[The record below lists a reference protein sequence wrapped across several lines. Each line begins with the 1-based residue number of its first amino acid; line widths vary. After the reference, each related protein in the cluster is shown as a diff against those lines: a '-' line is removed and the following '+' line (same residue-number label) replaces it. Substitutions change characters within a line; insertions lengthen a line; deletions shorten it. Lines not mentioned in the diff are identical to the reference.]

1 MTRETLHTS
10 PGEEVSRVLR
20 ALQGWPWLETAMT
33 LRRRFREDRLGLT
46 ASSLTFT
53 TIMALVP
60 LVTVALAVFSAF
72 PVFGRFYEA
81 LRQYFLQSLVPE
93 RIAQPVLQGLATFA
107 EQATKVGSVGLAFLV
122 VTALALL
129 ATIDRSLN
137 AIWRVRRMRSFGRR
151 VLIYW
156 GATTLLP
163 LLLGVALS
171 ASSLAISASR
181 GLLGTTMSGSVGALF
196 DVLAFVLLAAAMSGL
211 YHFVP
216 NTHVRWRH
224 AIAGGVFVA
233 VAFECAKR
241 ALGWYLV
248 RVPGYSLVYGA
259 FATVPIF
266 LLWTYVSWLI
276 VLFGAVIAAY
286 APSLQ
291 LRMRPLGDAP
301 GARFGLAVALLREL
315 IGARGEPG
323 HGLSAEQLW
332 SRLRIDPLQVEPL
345 LDTLVDMD
353 WVGRLDEDG
362 NARYVL
368 LCDPQTTP
376 AHPLLA
382 QFLLHST
389 PAIQGFWRRADFDAL
404 TLADIVA
411 P

>member
-1 MTRETLHTS
+1 MNRETLHTS
-10 PGEEVSRVLR
+10 PREEVTR
-20 ALQGWPWLETAMT
+20 ALQTLQDWPWLETART
-33 LRRRFREDRLGLT
+33 LRQRFREDRLGLT

-72 PVFGRFYEA
+72 PIFGRFQDA
-81 LRQYFLQSLVPE
+81 LQRYFLQTLVPGS
-93 RIAQPVLQGLATFA
+93 IAQPVLEALTSFA
-107 EQATKVGSVGLAFLV
+107 EQSAKVGSVGLVFLV
-122 VTALALL
+122 ITALALM
-129 ATIDRSLN
+129 ATIDRALN
-137 AIWRVRRMRSFGRR
+137 AIWRVRRMRSLGRR

-163 LLLGVALS
+163 LVLGVAVS

-181 GLLGTTMSGSVGALF
+181 GLLGTIPGGVGVLF
-196 DVLAFVLLAAAMSGL
+196 DLLAFALLTAAMTGL
-211 YHFVP
+211 YRFVP

-224 AIAGGVFVA
+224 AVAGGLFVA

-241 ALGWYLV
+241 ALAWYLL
-248 RVPGYSLVYGA
+248 RVPSYSLVYGA

-266 LLWTYVSWLI
+266 LLWVYMSWVI

-291 LRMRPLGDAP
+291 SRMRPLRETP
-301 GARFGLAVALLREL
+301 GARFGLAVAVLREL
-315 IGARGEPG
+315 IDARGQPG
-323 HGLSAEQLW
+323 RGLSAEQLW
-332 SRLRIDPLQVEPL
+332 SKLRIDPLQVEPL

-353 WVGRLDEDG
+353 WVGRLDEPG
-362 NARYVL
+362 GARYVL
-368 LCDPQTTP
+368 LCDPAATP
-376 AHPLLA
+376 ARPLLV
-382 QFLLHST
+382 QLLLHAS

-404 TLADIVA
+404 TLAEIVA

>member
-1 MTRETLHTS
+1 MNRESTQIS
-10 PGEEVSRVLR
+10 PGEEVSRALR
-20 ALQGWPWLETAMT
+20 ALQDWPWLETVKL
-33 LRRRFREDRLGLT
+33 LRQRFREDRLGLT

-60 LVTVALAVFSAF
+60 LVTVALALFSAF
-72 PVFGRFYEA
+72 PMFGRFQDA
-81 LRQYFLQSLVPE
+81 LQRYFLQSLVPAS
-93 RIAQPVLQGLATFA
+93 IARPVLDGLTNFA
-107 EQATKVGSVGLAFLV
+107 EQAAKVGSVGLAFLV
-122 VTALALL
+122 VTALALM
-129 ATIDRSLN
+129 ATVDRALN
-137 AIWRVRRMRSFGRR
+137 AIWRVPRMRSLGRR

-163 LLLGVALS
+163 LALGVALS

-181 GLLGTTMSGSVGALF
+181 GLLGGVLGGVGVLF
-196 DVLAFVLLAAAMSGL
+196 DLLSFVLLAAAMSAMF
-211 YHFVP
+211 HFIP

-224 AIAGGVFVA
+224 ALAGGVFVA

-241 ALGWYLV
+241 ALAWYLL

-266 LLWTYVSWLI
+266 LLWTYMSWLI

-291 LRMRPLGDAP
+291 SRMRPLQDVP
-301 GARFGLAVALLREL
+301 GARFGLAVAMLREL
-315 IGARGEPG
+315 IAARERPERGMN
-323 HGLSAEQLW
+323 AEQLW
-332 SRLRIDPLQVEPL
+332 STLRIDPLQVEPL
-345 LDTLVDMD
+345 LDTLVDLD

-362 NARYVL
+362 NPRYVL
-368 LCDPQTTP
+368 LCDPAATP
-376 AHPLLA
+376 ARPLLA
-382 QFLLHST
+382 QLLLDAT
-389 PAIQGFWRRADFDAL
+389 PAIRGFWRRADFDAV

>member
-1 MTRETLHTS
+1 MNRETTHTS
-10 PGEEVSRVLR
+10 PGEEVSR
-20 ALQGWPWLETAMT
+20 ALQALQDWPWLETVKV
-33 LRRRFREDRLGLT
+33 LRQRFREDRLGLT

-53 TIMALVP
+53 TTMALVP
-60 LVTVALAVFSAF
+60 LVTVALALFSAF
-72 PVFGRFYEA
+72 PMFGRFQDA
-81 LRQYFLQSLVPE
+81 LQRYFLQSLVPAS
-93 RIAQPVLQGLATFA
+93 IAQPVMQGLTSFA
-107 EQATKVGSVGLAFLV
+107 EQATKVGSLGLAFLV
-122 VTALALL
+122 ITALALM
-129 ATIDRSLN
+129 ATIDRALN

-151 VLIYW
+151 LLIYW

-163 LLLGVALS
+163 LALGVALS
-171 ASSLAISASR
+171 ATSLAISASR
-181 GLLGTTMSGSVGALF
+181 GLMGGVPGGVGLLF
-196 DVLAFVLLAAAMSGL
+196 DVLSFALLAVAMSAM
-211 YHFVP
+211 YHFIP

-224 AIAGGVFVA
+224 ALAGGLFVA

-241 ALGWYLV
+241 ALAWYLL
-248 RVPGYSLVYGA
+248 RVPSYSLVYGA

-266 LLWTYVSWLI
+266 LLWTYMSWLI

-291 LRMRPLGDAP
+291 SRMRPLQDLP
-301 GARFGLAVALLREL
+301 GARFALAVAILREL

-332 SRLRIDPLQVEPL
+332 DRLRIDPLQVEPL

-353 WVGRLDEDG
+353 WVGRLDEAG
-362 NARYVL
+362 TARYVL
-368 LCDPQTTP
+368 LCDPAATP
-376 AHPLLA
+376 ARPLLGY
-382 QFLLHST
+382 LLLNAS